1 MKCSQP
7 SMTISYGSVGQI
19 SRCVLAQWP
28 LRCVRS
34 YECTGRGRFALET
47 GNHAAHGAGIYVVH
61 TRAGQDSI
69 LYDRIDTLVNEL
81 ASLQGVS

>member
-1 MKCSQP
+1 
-7 SMTISYGSVGQI
+7 MTISYGSVGQI

-34 YECTGRGRFALET
+34 YECTGRSRFALET